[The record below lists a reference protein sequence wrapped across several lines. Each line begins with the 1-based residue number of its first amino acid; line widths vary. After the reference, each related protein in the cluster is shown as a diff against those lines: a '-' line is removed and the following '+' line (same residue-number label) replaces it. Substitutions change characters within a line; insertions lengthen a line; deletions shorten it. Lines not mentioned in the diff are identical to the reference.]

1 MDPIRNA
8 VKLFESEA
16 IVESYTHDNI
26 RLLYLAKEFDSE
38 DKLMPFINEI
48 DSYRSWLTI
57 QKAVQRNN

>member
-8 VKLFESEA
+8 IKLFESEG
-16 IVESYTHDNI
+16 IVESYTHDSI

-48 DSYRSWLTI
+48 DSYRS
-57 QKAVQRNN
+57 